1 MNMRRKR
8 YSFKM
13 IIETTFLAFP
23 ETRMKEHDKLAV
35 TISNAVE
42 KELGIK
48 IVSFRD
54 CETGRFRKL
63 C

>member
-1 MNMRRKR
+1 
-8 YSFKM
+8 M

-35 TISNAVE
+35 TISNVVE